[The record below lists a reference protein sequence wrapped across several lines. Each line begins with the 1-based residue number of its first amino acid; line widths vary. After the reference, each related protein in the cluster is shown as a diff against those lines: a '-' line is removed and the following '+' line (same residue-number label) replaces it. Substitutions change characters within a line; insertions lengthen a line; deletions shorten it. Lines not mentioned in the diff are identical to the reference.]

1 MFSLQGFD
9 ENSNGILDGQEIV
22 HFKEEVISGYYLDDQ
37 QSAWIDSKMDGD
49 NNTITKNELAQFLS
63 IIISQ

>member
-1 MFSLQGFD
+1 MMFAFQGFD

-49 NNTITKNELAQFLS
+49 NNTFTKNELDQFLL
-63 IIISQ
+63 ISFL

>member
-1 MFSLQGFD
+1 MMFSLQDFD

-22 HFKEEVISGYYLDDQ
+22 HFKEEAFDDQ

-49 NNTITKNELAQFLS
+49 SSTITTNELAQFILINLS
-63 IIISQ
+63 

>member
-22 HFKEEVISGYYLDDQ
+22 NFKEIVLLDFSYQ
-37 QSAWIDSKMDGD
+37 ERALFDSKMDGD
-49 NNTITKNELAQFLS
+49 NNTITENELAQFVS
-63 IIISQ
+63 IIFISQ

>member
-22 HFKEEVISGYYLDDQ
+22 NLKEIGLFDMDDQ
-37 QSAWIDSKMDGD
+37 ALFDSKIDGD

>member
-22 HFKEEVISGYYLDDQ
+22 NFKEIVLLDFSYQ
-37 QSAWIDSKMDGD
+37 ERALFDSKMDGD